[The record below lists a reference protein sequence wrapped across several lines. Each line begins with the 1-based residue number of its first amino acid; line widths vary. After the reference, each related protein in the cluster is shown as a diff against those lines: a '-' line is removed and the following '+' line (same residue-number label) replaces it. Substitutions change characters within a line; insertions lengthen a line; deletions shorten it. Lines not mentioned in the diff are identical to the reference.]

1 MQQVIDRFGLVP
13 SSPGDGTPFTLF
25 ACHDTEGGT
34 GRTGAAGTIQFLH
47 DTAAERNASYHEIWG
62 WDAAGGGVLTV
73 FRIVPANRAAHSV
86 APQPPPGPY
95 EPDAWVRSKLGVNVN
110 DPNQGVYAISIAGK
124 VADVD
129 ALAVNPAFLREA
141 RIRFAQLS
149 NELGIEFRAEHF
161 RFNPRTRTDWGRTM
175 MAALGG
181 LTIPEDHDMTL
192 PPDVP
197 SDHWAA
203 AAIRYVIA
211 AGIMTVDDDGNFEP
225 SKPVSRAVLAATIRR
240 LLRFV
245 NEGVNTKISRHND
258 ADDAHS

>member
-34 GRTGAAGTIQFLH
+34 GRTGASGTIQFLH
-47 DTAAERNASYHEIWG
+47 DTAAVRNASYHEVWG
-62 WDAAGGGVLTV
+62 WDEAGGGVLTV
-73 FRIVPANRAAHSV
+73 FRIVPANRAAHSI

-95 EPDAWVRSKLGVNVN
+95 EPDAWVRSKLGSNVN

-129 ALAVNPAFLREA
+129 ALAGNPAFLHEA

-149 NELGIEFRAEHF
+149 HELGIEFRAEHF
-161 RFNPRTRTDWGRTM
+161 RFNPRTRTDWGRRM

-181 LTIPEDHDMTL
+181 LTIPEDQDMTL

-203 AAIRYVIA
+203 GAIRYVID
-211 AGIMTVDDDGNFEP
+211 AGIMGVDNAGNFEP
-225 SKPVSRAVLAATIRR
+225 SKTVSRAVLAVTIRR

-245 NEGVNTKISRHND
+245 NEGVNTKISRHNN
-258 ADDAHS
+258 ADDAHE